1 LTETRILT
9 GHLGKPFGLKGFVRL
24 VAEDS
29 SVPELKFPI
38 QATLEFSSREPVS
51 VKILRSTIQSGKIL
65 LQLEGI
71 NSPEEASSLTG
82 GKLYIDRTHFP
93 KSKNEEYYLFELKG
107 LKAISEDGKELG
119 WELVDILENPAHSI
133 LVFQTQDSEIL
144 VQYVEKHVGK
154 VILEEGKIVLKSPE
168 DWNEI

>member
-1 LTETRILT
+1 MTETRILT
-9 GHLGKPFGLKGFVRL
+9 GHLGKPFGLKGLVRL

-29 SVPELKFPI
+29 SVPELKFPL
-38 QATLEFSSREPVS
+38 QAILEFSSREPVP
-51 VKILRSTIQSGKIL
+51 VKILKSTIQSGKIL

-82 GKLYIDRTHFP
+82 GKLYIDRSHFP

-144 VQYVEKHVGK
+144 IPYVEKHVGK
-154 VILEEGKIVLKSPE
+154 VLLEEGKIVVISPE

>member
-1 LTETRILT
+1 MTETRILT

-38 QATLEFSSREPVS
+38 HATLEFSFREPVS
-51 VKILRSTIQSGKIL
+51 VKILRSTIQSGKIF

-82 GKLYIDRTHFP
+82 GKLYIDRSYFP

-144 VQYVEKHVGK
+144 VPYVEKHVGK

>member
-1 LTETRILT
+1 M
-9 GHLGKPFGLKGFVRL
+9 KGFVRL
-24 VAEDS
+24 VAQDS

-38 QATLEFSSREPVS
+38 QATLEFPSREPVP
-51 VKILRSTIQSGKIL
+51 VQILKSTLQAGKIL

-82 GKLYIDRTHFP
+82 GKLYIDRSHFP

-107 LKAISEDGKELG
+107 LKAIAEDGKELG

-133 LVFQTQDSEIL
+133 LVFQTEDSEIL
-144 VQYVEKHVGK
+144 VPYVEKHVGK
-154 VILEEGKIVLKSPE
+154 VILEEGKIVVKSPE

>member
-1 LTETRILT
+1 MTETRILT

-38 QATLEFSSREPVS
+38 QATLEFPSREPVP
-51 VKILRSTIQSGKIL
+51 VKILKSTIQSGKIL

-82 GKLYIDRTHFP
+82 GKLYIDRSYFP

-107 LKAISEDGKELG
+107 LKAVSEDGKELG

-133 LVFQTQDSEIL
+133 LVFQTQDSEVLIP
-144 VQYVEKHVGK
+144 YVEKHVGK
-154 VILEEGKIVLKSPE
+154 VLLKEGKIVLKNPE